1 MAEQSVTLNPGE
13 SRVVSFEAIPHEA
26 RTYQVVVD
34 GLSGSFVAIAPVGL
48 IGDLNDDGV
57 VNALDLTLLERYIA
71 GLSVS
76 TPLSQEEFLRRADV
90 NGDGV
95 VNSLDITALE
105 TLITEP
111 PPNGEGFYW
120 LRPTGH
126 VANGW
131 NDAELAY
138 DGWTDTRAE
147 VVNVGTQSWSPYLEF
162 NILPTEISAV
172 RWWGSSPVSPRTVQV
187 LVFYSGAWHLIYE
200 GSAVKMWDEGL
211 PIPGGAQVISGA
223 RIRFYNPSRSI
234 RMKFRVNEF
243 QFFGYAEAPPEPP
256 IPPPT
261 TNLTGYV
268 TNKLT
273 GAPIAGAIGTVYQDK
288 GTETWP
294 HDLVTN
300 AEGYY
305 EIIGMIDDAD
315 RNLMVVYATGYKTY
329 TNENVPISEGDNQL
343 NVRMTPE

>member
-13 SRVVSFEAIPHEA
+13 SRVVSFSATPSEA
-26 RTYQVVVD
+26 RTYQVLVD
-34 GLSGSFVAIAPVGL
+34 GLTGSFAAIAPVGL

-57 VNALDLTLLERYIA
+57 VNVLDITLLERYIA

-105 TLITEP
+105 TLIAGDG
-111 PPNGEGFYW
+111 NGAGFYW

-147 VVNVGTQSWSPYLEF
+147 VVNVGTQRWSPYLEF

-172 RWWGSSPVSPRTVQV
+172 RWWGSSPVSPSKVQV
-187 LVFYSGAWHLIYE
+187 LVFYSGAWPLIYE

-243 QFFGYAEAPPEPP
+243 QFFGYAEEPP
-256 IPPPT
+256 PPPTPPPT
-261 TNLTGYV
+261 TNLRGYV
-268 TNKLT
+268 TNKQP
-273 GAPIAGAIGTVYQDK
+273 GAPIAGAIGNVYQDK

-294 HDLVTN
+294 HALVTN

-315 RNLMVVYATGYKTY
+315 QTLMAVYATGYKTY
-329 TNENVPISEGDNQL
+329 TNENVPISEGDNTL
-343 NVRMTPE
+343 NIQMLPV